1 MSIYLVY
8 IKYPSHETTQ
18 PGIFIADEG
27 AINARGMRKR
37 IRGCS
42 KGKHVFSRWG
52 RVRYEQEQENTRLF
66 QEQTRLYSFHVGDAR
81 QGREYEVVPWANMSF
96 HVGGMSLVAKCEF
109 PA

>member
-1 MSIYLVY
+1 M
-8 IKYPSHETTQ
+8 KQPN
-18 PGIFIADEG
+18 PGIFIGDEG

-66 QEQTRLYSFHVGDAR
+66 QGQTRLYSFHVGDAR
-81 QGREYEVVPWANMSF
+81 GTGKRIRGCSMGK
-96 HVGGMSLVAKCEF
+96 HVFFSLGE
-109 PA
+109 